1 MILDLKN
8 LLTDCF
14 KMFVLKDQFSHEQIE
29 SFLSGFAILPVS
41 ERNFIN
47 LSSRSELVEWMAK
60 TWNLPLCQ
68 YNLTKKDL
76 NRILSYRSM

>member
-8 LLTDCF
+8 LLAERF
-14 KMFVLKDQFSHEQIE
+14 RMFLLKDQFSHEATE
-29 SFLSGFAILPVS
+29 SFLSGFVILPVS
-41 ERNFIN
+41 EQNFIN

-68 YNLTKKDL
+68 YNLSKKDL
-76 NRILSYRSM
+76 NRIFASRPI